1 MLKATVA
8 QPFVWRDGHKGVLIG
23 KGEQMLTLEQ
33 LAHAEKNGFLQK
45 PKQVQLAKKESA
57 KENTND

>member
-1 MLKATVA
+1 MLKVTVA

-23 KGEQMLTLEQ
+23 KGEQVLTLEQ
-33 LAHAEKNGFLQK
+33 LAHAEKNGFLLTNKSAPQ
-45 PKQVQLAKKESA
+45 AKKESA